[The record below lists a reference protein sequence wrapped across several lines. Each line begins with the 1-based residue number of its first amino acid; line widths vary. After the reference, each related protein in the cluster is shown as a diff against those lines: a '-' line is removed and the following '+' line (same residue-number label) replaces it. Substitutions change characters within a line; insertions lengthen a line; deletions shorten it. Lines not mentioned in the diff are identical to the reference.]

1 MENIQ
6 TIRKTL
12 QNSIFE
18 VFEKMFFVFL
28 ENSDQKSMKYRWAVS
43 IGFTGRSSGRLALY
57 FSGALSNL
65 MVRNMLSLSDDE
77 VTQRLREDCIKESV
91 NMVCGDFLRNYDSS
105 LVFDLSLPTLE
116 ADDGGTVLLENE
128 DAKRMMF
135 NFQSDNGML
144 GAVLTLS

>member
-6 TIRKTL
+6 TIRKAL

-28 ENSDQKSMKYRWAVS
+28 ENSGQKSMKYRWAVS
-43 IGFTGRSSGRLALY
+43 IGFTGRKSGMLVLY
-57 FSGALSNL
+57 FSEDISSL
-65 MVRNMLSLSDDE
+65 MVRNMLSLSDGE

-91 NMVCGDFLRNYDSS
+91 NMVCGDFLRNYNASF
-105 LVFDLSLPTLE
+105 VFDLSLPTLN
-116 ADDGGTVLLENE
+116 ADADGTLLLEKE
-128 DAKRMMF
+128 DAKEMMLTF
-135 NFQSDNGML
+135 ESDRGML